1 MINFYD
7 TEEKCLHQSFTKTQ
21 ENSLCNNFAIKLL
34 VKIHIFL
41 FVTENFDSL
50 TESPWVWSWT
60 DWMKLAKLF
69 VLVYFTHYT
78 KLGSVF
84 NLVLFI
90 FQNKS
95 SALINVHLDFEGN
108 IGWEKLH
115 ITLSTHQNRPNICH
129 YHGSNHFWNTII

>member
-1 MINFYD
+1 M
-7 TEEKCLHQSFTKTQ
+7 TQ
-21 ENSLCNNFAIKLL
+21 KKNVYIKPSQRLKKILCVNNFATKKLL

-41 FVTENFDSL
+41 FVTEDFDSL
-50 TESPWVWSWT
+50 TEIPWVWSWT
-60 DWMKLAKLF
+60 AWMKLGKLF
-69 VLVYFTHYT
+69 VLVYFPHYT

-84 NLVLFI
+84 N

-115 ITLSTHQNRPNICH
+115 VIQSTHQNRPNICY
-129 YHGSNHFWNTII
+129 YHG

>member
-1 MINFYD
+1 M
-7 TEEKCLHQSFTKTQ
+7 
-21 ENSLCNNFAIKLL
+21 
-34 VKIHIFL
+34 KIHIFL

-60 DWMKLAKLF
+60 EWMKLGKLF
-69 VLVYFTHYT
+69 VLVYFPHYT

-84 NLVLFI
+84 NFVLFI

-108 IGWEKLH
+108 VGWGKLH
-115 ITLSTHQNRPNICH
+115 IIQSTHENRPNICY
-129 YHGSNHFWNTII
+129 YHG